1 MFGVCNGRSERYG
14 GAFLSHGCVYRI
26 EVTGARDSSAYD
38 LETFDRTPAHY
49 APTRL
54 IMPSIEAGGKT
65 VACPCT
71 EDGLREI
78 WTPLKETGWED
89 AYG

>member
-1 MFGVCNGRSERYG
+1 MFGVYNGRSERYG
-14 GAFLSHGCVYRI
+14 GAFLSHGRAYRI
-26 EVTGARDSSAYD
+26 EVAGVRDSSAYD
-38 LETFDRTPAHY
+38 LEAFDRTPAHY

-54 IMPSIEAGGKT
+54 IMLSIEANGKT
-65 VACPCT
+65 VTCPYT

-78 WTPLKETGWED
+78 WTPLKETEWED